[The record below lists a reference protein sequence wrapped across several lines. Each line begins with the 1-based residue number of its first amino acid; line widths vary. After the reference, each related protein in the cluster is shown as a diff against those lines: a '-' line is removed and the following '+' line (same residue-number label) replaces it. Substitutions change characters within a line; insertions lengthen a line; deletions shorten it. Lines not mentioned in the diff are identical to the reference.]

1 MVGLIDCDNFFC
13 SCERVFRPDLAD
25 KPVVVLSNNDG
36 CVVARSREVKAMGI
50 PDCLPYYQLEQC
62 YPNSGIVA
70 FSSNYTLY
78 GDMSARVMAVL
89 REEAPDVVQY
99 SIDEAFLDLSGMD
112 NVDLKAWGE
121 ALCRKVQ
128 RYTGL
133 PVSLGIAPTRTLAKV
148 ASRFAKKYPGYNKC
162 CLIAT
167 DEQRLT
173 ALRLT
178 QVNDVWGIGRRM
190 TRSLERYGVRTAHDF
205 AQLPRSIVRA
215 DYHVT
220 GERTW
225 QELNGQSVI
234 DVDGMD
240 NVTRKTIVTSRSF
253 PGMITDIA
261 DLRSHVANYA
271 ARCALKLRRQNP
283 VCAMVTTFIQSNH
296 FRDDL
301 PQQDRSGFNS
311 FATPTNTTNE
321 IVAMALGIL
330 DSIYTKGIFYKRAG
344 IMVSDI
350 SSADSIQPDLFHY
363 NPERA
368 EKYRNISK
376 ALDTVNRRI
385 GADTVVLGSQQ
396 YREKGADGK
405 SVKFVNAIRRAKK
418 SPDYSTH
425 LGAFAVG

>member
-178 QVNDVWGIGRRM
+178 QVNDVW
-190 TRSLERYGVRTAHDF
+190 A
-205 AQLPRSIVRA
+205 
-215 DYHVT
+215 
-220 GERTW
+220 
-225 QELNGQSVI
+225 
-234 DVDGMD
+234 
-240 NVTRKTIVTSRSF
+240 
-253 PGMITDIA
+253 
-261 DLRSHVANYA
+261 
-271 ARCALKLRRQNP
+271 
-283 VCAMVTTFIQSNH
+283 
-296 FRDDL
+296 
-301 PQQDRSGFNS
+301 
-311 FATPTNTTNE
+311 
-321 IVAMALGIL
+321 
-330 DSIYTKGIFYKRAG
+330 
-344 IMVSDI
+344 
-350 SSADSIQPDLFHY
+350 
-363 NPERA
+363 
-368 EKYRNISK
+368 
-376 ALDTVNRRI
+376 
-385 GADTVVLGSQQ
+385 
-396 YREKGADGK
+396 
-405 SVKFVNAIRRAKK
+405 
-418 SPDYSTH
+418 
-425 LGAFAVG
+425 